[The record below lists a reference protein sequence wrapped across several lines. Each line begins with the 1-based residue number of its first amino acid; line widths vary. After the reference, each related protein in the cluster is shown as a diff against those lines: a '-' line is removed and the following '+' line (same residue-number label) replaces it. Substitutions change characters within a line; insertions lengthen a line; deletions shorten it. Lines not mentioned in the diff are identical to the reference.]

1 LKSSPANMG
10 GGESKS
16 NFKPGTTIRGG
27 SHPVKCQACRFPS
40 EFLRGK
46 GMKLSIVE
54 SSEDAIVALTLDG
67 IVVSW
72 DRGAQK
78 IYGYQSKEII
88 GKPLSVLLP
97 SDRPEDISEILEKIK
112 SGERVDHYETA
123 RLRKDGQIVYVS
135 LTVFPIRNT
144 ASRIIGASSIIRDIT
159 KRKETENALR
169 ESRGHLAR
177 TQAFPMC

>member
-1 LKSSPANMG
+1 
-10 GGESKS
+10 
-16 NFKPGTTIRGG
+16 
-27 SHPVKCQACRFPS
+27 
-40 EFLRGK
+40 
-46 GMKLSIVE
+46 MKLSIVE

>member
-1 LKSSPANMG
+1 
-10 GGESKS
+10 
-16 NFKPGTTIRGG
+16 
-27 SHPVKCQACRFPS
+27 
-40 EFLRGK
+40 
-46 GMKLSIVE
+46 MKLSIVE

-97 SDRPEDISEILEKIK
+97 SDRPEDISKILEKIK